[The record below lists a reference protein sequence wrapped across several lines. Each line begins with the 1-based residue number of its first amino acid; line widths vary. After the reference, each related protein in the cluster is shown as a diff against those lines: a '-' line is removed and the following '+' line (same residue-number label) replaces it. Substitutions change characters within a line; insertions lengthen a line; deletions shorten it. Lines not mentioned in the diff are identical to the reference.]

1 MNTKKAPN
9 LGLLILILLVALCV
23 YYVVNA
29 AQGTGLYYS
38 QIVEQFENENVRAF
52 EAGDGKI
59 ILSFYE
65 PVSGQTAITCRTD
78 LSLLQSQLGDLFMEQ
93 AEKGILTYTF
103 LPDSTPTV
111 FTKALPY
118 LIAGL
123 ILLVFWVLL
132 AGRMGAGGGANPG
145 AQFGKARTFM
155 GQSGK

>member
-1 MNTKKAPN
+1 MKTKKSPN
-9 LGLLILILLVALCV
+9 LGLLILILLVVLCV
-23 YYVVNA
+23 YYVLTAVE
-29 AQGTGLYYS
+29 GTGLYYS

-65 PVSGQTAITCRTD
+65 PVNGQSAITSKVD
-78 LSLLQSQLGDLFMEQ
+78 LHLLQTQLGDLFAQQ

-111 FTKALPY
+111 FSKALPY

-132 AGRMGAGGGANPG
+132 AGRMGAGL
-145 AQFGKARTFM
+145 
-155 GQSGK
+155 SLIHI